1 MCSGEVKERIYAFLS
16 VLYPKTPWVVVVRW
30 DKPNKVFT
38 AKIGVQYAGFFDQ
51 ISFPH
56 KLAEDHLEF
65 CKLIR
70 ETVEKVQILPSGY
83 LKGENE
89 MTETYSTTYDLD
101 LATAKNAAE
110 DEAAQQIRDIQAEK
124 ERKILEAKEACE
136 REKELAE
143 IKHTAEKFWAYYS
156 ELKTCGF
163 SDEQAMMI
171 ILDSRNK

>member
-16 VLYPKTPWVVVVRW
+16 VLYPNTQWDVAVRW
-30 DKPNKVFT
+30 DKTAKVFT
-38 AKIGVQYAGFFDQ
+38 AKIGVRYAGFFDQ

-56 KLAEDHLEF
+56 RIAEDHLEF

-70 ETVEKVQILPSGY
+70 ETVQTLPDGY
-83 LKGENE
+83 LKGEKE
-89 MTETYSTTYDLD
+89 MEKTYSTTYDLD

-156 ELKTCGF
+156 ELKACGF
-163 SDEQAMMI
+163 SDDQAMMI